1 VPRPP
6 ARIVSIQACRGIAA
20 SLVIFAHNSV
30 SIFSRP
36 KYWPSNPVGHWLDW
50 THVGV
55 ELFFVISGFIIA
67 EVHAKDIGHPNRIP
81 AFLRKRFLRIYPLYW
96 IILAFLLVLYFA
108 KPSFGEGFER
118 LPAYIASSATLID
131 WLPLSPTR
139 QPVTILPVAWSLYH
153 EILFYAAFM
162 ALLFSRRFGALVLTT
177 WFAACIVNLLFG
189 PFGGMA
195 GLYIAPR
202 NLVFAMGLFAAW
214 ALRRGRIPAPALCL
228 ALGLLLFFGAAI
240 QEVTPHILSE
250 PVESLTCGL
259 GAMLALLGLVELE
272 RTHHLRTP
280 KFLVSLGDASYSIY
294 LIHLP
299 VLIFTAKLVI
309 PLRAHLHLPLA
320 IWYALFFCVALAAG
334 FAVHYALE
342 KPLLRLL
349 HSKPAGGQAYK
360 ASAGA
365 PPLDPAGA

>member
-1 VPRPP
+1 VTPPIPRAP

-20 SLVIFAHNSV
+20 TLVIFAHTSV

-67 EVHAKDIGHPNRIP
+67 EVHAKDIGQPRRIP
-81 AFLRKRFLRIYPLYW
+81 GFLRKRFLRIYPLYW
-96 IILAFLLVLYFA
+96 VILAFLIGLYFVE
-108 KPSFGEGFER
+108 PGFGEGFER
-118 LPAYIASSATLID
+118 LPGYIVSAATLID

-162 ALLFSRRFGALVLTT
+162 ALLISRRLGACVLAA
-177 WFAACIVNLLFG
+177 WFAACAVNLLFG

-228 ALGLLLFFGAAI
+228 VLGLILFFGAAI

-259 GAMLALLGLVELE
+259 GAMLGLLGLVELE

-280 KFLVSLGDASYSIY
+280 KVLVSLGDASYSIY

-299 VLIFTAKLVI
+299 VLIFTAKLAI
-309 PLRAHLHLPLA
+309 PLRADLHLPLPV
-320 IWYALFFCVALAAG
+320 WYALFFCVALAAG
-334 FAVHYALE
+334 FALHYGLE

-349 HSKPAGGQAYK
+349 HSKPAGGAPAAQPQ
-360 ASAGA
+360 GA
-365 PPLDPAGA
+365 